1 MNKKTGRD
9 AASACSLGAGDNGDK
24 EAVTVLLLLTMVVMM
39 LMPHDCNYSLGTC
52 ECRRMDP

>member
-24 EAVTVLLLLTMVVMM
+24 EAVDSAAAADNGGNDADAT
-39 LMPHDCNYSLGTC
+39 
-52 ECRRMDP
+52 